1 MNVENESRE
10 KLAYGDNDNVS
21 WLIMNCLRSPQ
32 LPTEGG
38 HLCQSSSL
46 LLYPLLPR
54 VSLTSAKK
62 AVSRAVTGRKQIMG
76 MVQKKFTDCFFSYML
91 SLFSFHKKNKNVCL
105 TSLG

>member
-10 KLAYGDNDNVS
+10 KLVYGDNDNVS

-38 HLCQSSSL
+38 QLCQSSSL
-46 LLYPLLPR
+46 LLYPFLPR

-76 MVQKKFTDCFFSYML
+76 MAQKKFKIAFSPICFPYSVFIKRTRMC
-91 SLFSFHKKNKNVCL
+91 V
-105 TSLG
+105 